1 MSLTPFRGGVANRL
15 YRRNGLH
22 SIQKARPMARL
33 FSFRSV
39 IAPLPHETLL
49 RKFPRGPHGTAL
61 LSLPGQIHCTNRCRI
76 LSIFRR
82 PHFPAGK
89 WGLFVFSEEGS
100 LRKK

>member
-49 RKFPRGPHGTAL
+49 RKFPRGPHSTAPL
-61 LSLPGQIHCTNRCRI
+61 PLPGQIYMYQP
-76 LSIFRR
+76 LSYFVNLSPPPLPRR
-82 PHFPAGK
+82 EVGAFC
-89 WGLFVFSEEGS
+89 FF
-100 LRKK
+100 